1 MITDI
6 DHFNYIGLQ
15 PQDIFILKLYYKRL
29 FGIALAPPLLE
40 PEFSQTVSAPELGGA
55 LLQNK
60 LERWS

>member
-29 FGIALAPPLLE
+29 FGIALAPPLRS
-40 PEFSQTVSAPELGGA
+40 EFTTVYSSGWA
-55 LLQNK
+55 LYKMN
-60 LERWS
+60 